1 MKTKILAICGEAG
14 TCKDTILHELLKA
27 RPDFKEIISCTTRP
41 PREKE
46 TDGLNY
52 HFLTEEQFVQKINE
66 QKMLEYAKFN
76 NWYYGTSFDEL
87 NKDNINIG
95 VFNPSGIYQLRDNP
109 NVDLKVIRVVSSDK
123 TRLLRQLVR
132 EEKPNVSE
140 IIRRY
145 QTDTDDFAIFNIN
158 LTEEDFS
165 YSNEEL
171 NDLWNSSKAILDFCG
186 SWAKAVNQ

>member
-14 TCKDTILHELLKA
+14 TGKDTILHELLKA
-27 RPDFKEIISCTTRP
+27 RPDLKEIISCTTRP

-66 QKMLEYAKFN
+66 QKMLEHTKFN

-109 NVDLKVIRVVSSDK
+109 NIDLKVIRIISGDK

-171 NDLWNSSKAILDFCG
+171 NDLWNSSKAILDYCG